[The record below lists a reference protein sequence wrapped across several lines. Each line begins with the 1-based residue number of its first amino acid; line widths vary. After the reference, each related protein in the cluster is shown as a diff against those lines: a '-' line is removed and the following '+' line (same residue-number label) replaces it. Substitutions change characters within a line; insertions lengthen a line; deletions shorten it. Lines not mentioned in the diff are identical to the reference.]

1 MLKNLITRI
10 NNFIQWTKKWHFFH
24 LLLVPNAFACFLICL
39 IMFKYVLLLKEYY
52 SSLEIL
58 IVFFVISYFATTILI
73 IIALCIQAFLLIYN
87 WIKFHNINIKNRFLL
102 NNKLYNILYVI
113 AFIYNFLCFL
123 SFICFM
129 ILSIFT
135 NITTF

>member
-24 LLLVPNAFACFLICL
+24 LLLVPNEFAFFLICL

-87 WIKFHNINIKNRFLL
+87 WIKFHNISIKNRFLL